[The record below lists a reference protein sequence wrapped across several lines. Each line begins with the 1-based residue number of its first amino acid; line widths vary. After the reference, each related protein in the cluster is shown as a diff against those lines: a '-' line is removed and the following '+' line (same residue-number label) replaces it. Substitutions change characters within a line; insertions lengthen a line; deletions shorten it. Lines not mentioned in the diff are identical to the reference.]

1 MPFRRISRY
10 APLVLALLAGP
21 LSAQS
26 ARPLSVQ
33 ASYLRIVLRGESLG
47 DVAAANGFE
56 GQLRYTRG
64 RWSLGG
70 GMEYSRHGIDGQ
82 PTGYGLRRFGPFLE
96 PRLLVPWSSNT
107 LAAYVAGRLSVVQ
120 VTALVPDSVTTLS
133 AGSAT
138 GTTINIGGGLLIRL
152 SPRLNFDVGTSAGF
166 SSFGSV
172 TFPSGTTGGSLGT
185 GTNVILRV
193 GFGLGL

>member
-1 MPFRRISRY
+1 MPFRDIFRY
-10 APLVLALLAGP
+10 AQLVIGIAACP

-47 DVAAANGFE
+47 DVAASNGFE

-70 GMEYSRHGIDGQ
+70 GMEYSKHGIDGQ
-82 PTGYGLRRFGPFLE
+82 PSGYGLRRVGPFLE
-96 PRLLVPWSSNT
+96 PRLLLSLSSNT

-120 VTALVPDSVTTLS
+120 VTALVPSSLPNVS

-138 GTTINIGGGLLIRL
+138 GTTINAGGGLLIRL
-152 SPRLNFDVGTSAGF
+152 SPRVNFDVGASGGF

-172 TFPSGTTGGSLGT
+172 TFPSGTRGGSLGT
-185 GTNVILRV
+185 GGNLILRA
-193 GFGLGL
+193 GFSLGL